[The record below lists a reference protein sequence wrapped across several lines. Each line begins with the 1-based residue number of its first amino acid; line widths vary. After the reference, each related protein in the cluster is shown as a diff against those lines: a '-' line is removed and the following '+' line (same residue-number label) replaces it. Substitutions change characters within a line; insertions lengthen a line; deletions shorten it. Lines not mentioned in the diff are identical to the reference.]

1 MVDAA
6 LLPENWQRITVK
18 RCHIWNDA
26 NHVLHQPSFDHKVGL
41 NINFIGQQTHD
52 TREIV
57 ALRKNCSL
65 LSGQE
70 SKRILAHNVTALQ
83 QKEYLLVGCCITL
96 ALVYGGG
103 APHFFSEVAVSYD
116 EPINESKMISDQDV
130 NEKVKSRTFALL
142 YRL

>member
-1 MVDAA
+1 MI
-6 LLPENWQRITVK
+6 PEKLWHLETIAV
-18 RCHIWNDA
+18 C
-26 NHVLHQPSFDHKVGL
+26 LVG
-41 NINFIGQQTHD
+41 
-52 TREIV
+52 RRV
-57 ALRKNCSL
+57 S
-65 LSGQE
+65 E
-70 SKRILAHNVTALQ
+70 SMAHNVTALQ